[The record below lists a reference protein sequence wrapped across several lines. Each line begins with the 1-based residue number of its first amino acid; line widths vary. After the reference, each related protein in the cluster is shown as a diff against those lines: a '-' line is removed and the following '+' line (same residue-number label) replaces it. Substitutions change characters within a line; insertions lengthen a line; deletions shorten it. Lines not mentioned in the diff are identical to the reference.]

1 MTTDMGRSSV
11 WGPQNGTGAAADDE
25 IRTVAQMPPD
35 EMDLA
40 VVNLTR
46 DAVTVEDEALVGAV
60 CRLFGWR
67 RAGGDIQAAVQTSV
81 DRCLRAGALVRQSS
95 GVLSRSLSVP

>member
-1 MTTDMGRSSV
+1 MTTDMGGFFRL
-11 WGPQNGTGAAADDE
+11 GPAERVRVPADDDE

-81 DRCLRAGALVRQSS
+81 DRCLRAGTLVRQSS
-95 GVLSRSLSVP
+95 GVLRAA